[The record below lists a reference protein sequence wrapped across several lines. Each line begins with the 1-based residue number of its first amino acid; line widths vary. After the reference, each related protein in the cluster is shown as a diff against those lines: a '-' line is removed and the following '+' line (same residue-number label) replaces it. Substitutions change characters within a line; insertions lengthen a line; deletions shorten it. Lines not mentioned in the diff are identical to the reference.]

1 MYQLRGLWWRAHAH
15 ERTRREVAPSV
26 VLLDYR
32 PFSATTS
39 STSIGEPQGSSTT
52 PTAVRAWRPFSP
64 KSSPI
69 KSAAPFITS
78 GWPVKPSAEA
88 TSSTETSRPTL
99 PVYGS
104 CPSLEGSWPAVKSR
118 APPGFRG
125 GRSRRAGVQ
134 RGARSPELSACLLP
148 LRPPSSTPLR
158 TRPGRRAGGSSVLR
172 RTRRR

>member
-39 STSIGEPQGSSTT
+39 STSIGEPQGTSTT

-78 GWPVKPSAEA
+78 GWPVKPLGGGYIFDRDFPADLASVRE
-88 TSSTETSRPTL
+88 L
-99 PVYGS
+99 PF
-104 CPSLEGSWPAVKSR
+104 L
-118 APPGFRG
+118 G
-125 GRSRRAGVQ
+125 G
-134 RGARSPELSACLLP
+134 
-148 LRPPSSTPLR
+148 
-158 TRPGRRAGGSSVLR
+158 
-172 RTRRR
+172 